1 MSWIDPAFTNFNPLG
16 LPVNDDHPP
25 ADIKDGQDLVLAVYD
40 ALASSPQW
48 DRSLLVVIY
57 DENGGFYDH
66 VPPPQAADDDPG
78 MFGSYGVRV
87 PAIVVSP
94 WIEPRTVSHTVFD
107 HTSIIKTILMRFCP
121 RACDPPH
128 AQERRSRLSMSPHY
142 PGLRVARASHLGEL
156 LTRATPRPAPPRDA
170 LVRQAAV
177 RADRTGSGQAG
188 TGQEESGNHP
198 LNDLQE
204 SILAA
209 AHQLRADGHPPNT
222 P

>member
-1 MSWIDPAFTNFNPLG
+1 MLETNSYAGDLRTRPAI
-16 LPVNDDHPP
+16 P
-25 ADIKDGQDLVLAVYD
+25 AWRMTGGAVE
-40 ALASSPQW
+40 ANEGET
-48 DRSLLVVIY
+48 RSDNLEKV
-57 DENGGFYDH
+57 DH
-66 VPPPQAADDDPG
+66 V
-78 MFGSYGVRV
+78 
-87 PAIVVSP
+87 VVVMLENRS
-94 WIEPRTVSHTVFD
+94 FD
-107 HTSIIKTILMRFCP
+107 HMLGYLSLSGRRPEIDGLRPGLANEYQGRAYLPHHLAATAVQMDPDHSSVIKTILMRFCP

-128 AQERRSRLSMSPHY
+128 ARERRSRLSMSPHY
-142 PGLRVARASHLGEL
+142 PGLRVAQASHLGEL
-156 LTRATPRPAPPRDA
+156 LTRGTPRPAPPRDA

-177 RADRTGSGQAG
+177 RADRTGAGQPR